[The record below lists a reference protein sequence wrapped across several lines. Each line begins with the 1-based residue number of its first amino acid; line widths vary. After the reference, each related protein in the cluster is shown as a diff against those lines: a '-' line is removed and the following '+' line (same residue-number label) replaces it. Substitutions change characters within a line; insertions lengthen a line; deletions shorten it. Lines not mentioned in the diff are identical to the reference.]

1 MMEETKWFEE
11 YLAEQRDII
20 WQVIA
25 QCLQEYK
32 AADADILRWMGQ
44 ENYLSLLDEHWN
56 VVEDYP
62 RRRGKY
68 LRPTLVMLGY
78 KSLQK
83 DGVAAPEGTETVT
96 AAAMQ
101 VSEDWIL
108 IHDDLCDGS
117 LERRGRAAL
126 HREVGM
132 EIAVNAG
139 DTLHE
144 AMHRILSRNYELL
157 PLDMAQRV
165 QNEFFRMLSRTT
177 FGQYA
182 EILWTQQ
189 DRLDMTEQ
197 DVLFTISGKTAYYT
211 IAGPLRLGAIL
222 AGATDEQLE
231 RLYRFSYPL
240 GVCFQIRDDILDL
253 TSDFEG
259 QKKQTCND
267 LYEGKRTLMLLHL
280 LRHAAPDELESV
292 KAILKKTREEK
303 TADEVAYLRRLMDK
317 YGSIDYA
324 SDLARQY
331 AEEALQQ
338 LENLDFIGKE
348 TRPLF
353 RQMVHFVLKRGS

>member
-1 MMEETKWFEE
+1 MEETKAFEG
-11 YLAEQRDII
+11 YLARQREAV
-20 WQVIA
+20 WRVIA
-25 QCLQEYK
+25 QCLDEYK
-32 AADADILRWMGQ
+32 AADADVLRWMGQ
-44 ENYLSLLDEHWN
+44 EDYLPLLDDHWA
-56 VVEDYP
+56 VVDDYP
-62 RRRGKY
+62 RRQGKY

-78 KSLQK
+78 QSLVTPATALPQ
-83 DGVAAPEGTETVT
+83 DAETIT

-117 LERRGRAAL
+117 LERRGRPAL
-126 HREVGM
+126 HREVGL

-144 AMHRILSRNYELL
+144 VMHRILSRNLDVL
-157 PLDMAQRV
+157 PLDVARRV
-165 QNEFFRMLSRTT
+165 QGEFFRMLSRTT

-189 DRLDMTEQ
+189 DRLDMSEE

-222 AGATDEQLE
+222 AGATDQQLE
-231 RLYRFSYPL
+231 SLYRFSYPL

-280 LRHAAPDELESV
+280 LRHASPSQLQRIE
-292 KAILKKTREEK
+292 AILAKPRQDK
-303 TADEVAYLRRLMDK
+303 TAEDVSYLRSLMDEH
-317 YGSIDYA
+317 GSIRYA
-324 SDLARQY
+324 ADMAERY
-331 AEEALQQ
+331 ADEALRQ
-338 LENLDFIGKE
+338 LPTLQFVSEAF
-348 TRPLF
+348 RPLF
-353 RQMVHFVLKRGS
+353 RQMVAFILQRGK

>member
-1 MMEETKWFEE
+1 MIDVNFENF
-11 YLAEQRDII
+11 LAEQRERI
-20 WQVIA
+20 WDVIEA
-25 QCLQEYK
+25 CLKEYRD
-32 AADADILRWMGQ
+32 ADAEVLRWMGQ
-44 ENYLSLLDEHWN
+44 EDYLPLLDDHWK

-78 KSLQK
+78 QSMLHGMPQLP
-83 DGVAAPEGTETVT
+83 DGVETIT

-117 LERRGRAAL
+117 QERRGRAAL
-126 HREVGM
+126 HREVGL

-144 AMHRILSRNYELL
+144 VMHRILSRNYDVL
-157 PLDMAQRV
+157 PLATARRV
-165 QNEFFRMLSRTT
+165 QEEFFRMLSRTT

-197 DVLFTISGKTAYYT
+197 DVLFTIAGKTAYYT

-222 AGATDEQLE
+222 AGASDEELE

-259 QKKQTCND
+259 QKRQTCND

-280 LRHAAPDELESV
+280 VGRATATELQRIQE
-292 KAILKKTREEK
+292 ILGKSREEK
-303 TADEVAYLRRLMDK
+303 TAEEVAWLRTLMDK

-324 SDLARQY
+324 AEMAQRY
-331 AEEALQQ
+331 ADEAMEQ
-338 LENLDFIGKE
+338 LNSLDFIE
-348 TRPLF
+348 ENCRLLF
-353 RQMVHFVLKRGS
+353 RQMVQFVLDRKR

>member
-1 MMEETKWFEE
+1 MYLNFETF
-11 YLAEQRDII
+11 LAEQRERI
-20 WQVIA
+20 WSVIEA
-25 QCLQEYK
+25 CLKDYR
-32 AADADILRWMGQ
+32 DADTEVLRWMGQ
-44 ENYLSLLDEHWN
+44 EAYLPLLDNHWK

-78 KSLQK
+78 KSMLNGTPRIP
-83 DGVAAPEGTETVT
+83 DGAETIT

-117 LERRGRAAL
+117 QERRGRAAL
-126 HREVGM
+126 HREVGL

-144 AMHRILSRNYELL
+144 VMHRILSRNYDVL
-157 PLDMAQRV
+157 PLATARRV
-165 QNEFFRMLSRTT
+165 QEEFFRMLSRTT

-189 DRLDMTEQ
+189 DRFDMTEQ
-197 DVLFTISGKTAYYT
+197 DVLFTIAGKTAYYT

-259 QKKQTCND
+259 QKRQTCND

-280 LRHAAPDELESV
+280 VRQADAEELQRIKE
-292 KAILKKTREEK
+292 ILGKSREEK
-303 TADEVAYLRRLMDK
+303 TAEEVAWLRTLMDK
-317 YGSIDYA
+317 YGSIAYA
-324 SDLARQY
+324 ADIARKY
-331 AEEALQQ
+331 ADEAMEQ
-338 LENLDFIGKE
+338 LDSLDFINE
-348 TRPLF
+348 DCRPLF
-353 RQMVHFVLKRGS
+353 RQMVHFVLDRKR

>member
-1 MMEETKWFEE
+1 MIDVNFENF
-11 YLAEQRDII
+11 LAEQRERI
-20 WQVIA
+20 WGVIEA
-25 QCLQEYK
+25 CLKEYRD
-32 AADADILRWMGQ
+32 ADAEVLRWMGQ
-44 ENYLSLLDEHWN
+44 EDYLPLLDDHWK

-78 KSLQK
+78 QSMLHGMPQLP
-83 DGVAAPEGTETVT
+83 DGAETIT

-117 LERRGRAAL
+117 QERRGKAAL
-126 HREVGM
+126 HREVGL

-144 AMHRILSRNYELL
+144 VMHRILSRNYDVL
-157 PLDMAQRV
+157 PLATARRV
-165 QNEFFRMLSRTT
+165 QEEFFRMLSRTT

-197 DVLFTISGKTAYYT
+197 DVLFTIAGKTAYYT

-222 AGATDEQLE
+222 AGASDEELE
-231 RLYRFSYPL
+231 CLYRFSYPL
-240 GVCFQIRDDILDL
+240 GVCFRIRDDILDL

-259 QKKQTCND
+259 QKRQTCND

-280 LRHAAPDELESV
+280 VGRATATELQRIQE
-292 KAILKKTREEK
+292 ILGKSREEK
-303 TADEVAYLRRLMDK
+303 TAEEVAWLRTLMDK

-324 SDLARQY
+324 AEMAQRY
-331 AEEALQQ
+331 ADEAMEQ
-338 LENLDFIGKE
+338 LNSLDFIE
-348 TRPLF
+348 ENCRLLF
-353 RQMVHFVLKRGS
+353 RQMVQFVLDRKR

>member
-1 MMEETKWFEE
+1 MIDVNFENF
-11 YLAEQRDII
+11 LAEQRERI
-20 WQVIA
+20 WGVIEA
-25 QCLQEYK
+25 CLKEYRD
-32 AADADILRWMGQ
+32 ADAEVLRWMGQ
-44 ENYLSLLDEHWN
+44 EDYLPLLDDHWK

-78 KSLQK
+78 QSMLHGMPQLP
-83 DGVAAPEGTETVT
+83 DGAETIT

-117 LERRGRAAL
+117 QERRGKAAL
-126 HREVGM
+126 HREVGL

-144 AMHRILSRNYELL
+144 VMHRILSRNYDVL
-157 PLDMAQRV
+157 PLATARRV
-165 QNEFFRMLSRTT
+165 QEEFFRMLSRTT

-197 DVLFTISGKTAYYT
+197 DVLFTIAGKTAYYT

-222 AGATDEQLE
+222 AGASDEELE

-259 QKKQTCND
+259 LKRQTCND

-280 LRHAAPDELESV
+280 VGRATATELQRIQE
-292 KAILKKTREEK
+292 ILGKSREEK
-303 TADEVAYLRRLMDK
+303 TAEEVAWLRTLMDK

-324 SDLARQY
+324 AEMAQRY
-331 AEEALQQ
+331 ADEAMEQ
-338 LENLDFIGKE
+338 LNSLDFIE
-348 TRPLF
+348 ENCRLLF
-353 RQMVHFVLKRGS
+353 RQMVQFVLDRKR